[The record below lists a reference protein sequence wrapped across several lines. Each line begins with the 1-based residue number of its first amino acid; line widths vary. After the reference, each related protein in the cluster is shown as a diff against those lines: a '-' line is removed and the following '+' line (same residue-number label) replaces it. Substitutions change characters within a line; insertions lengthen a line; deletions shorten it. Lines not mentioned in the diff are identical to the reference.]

1 MPLTYKALLLRIDA
15 MKKAAIE
22 EFANNP
28 YVTIHDYRNSP
39 SAEKR
44 NPLTVWIDLNFPVYV
59 LNGKTPVLKRD
70 GISDICIKFDTGYP
84 ENRPRVTLPT
94 DIASVHT
101 WNNRTACTHAQYSAR
116 EHNLAKEISSIMT
129 LAANCDEAVNFKSM
143 TQDHSY
149 LAEWTKKSLEKG
161 ILPTVSYEK
170 LLDRRRRRVRLHA
183 RKI

>member
-22 EFANNP
+22 EFANNH

-70 GISDICIKFDTGYP
+70 GIRDICIKFDSGYP
-84 ENRPRVTLPT
+84 ENRPRVTLPA

-101 WNNRTACTHAQYSAR
+101 WNTRTACTHSHYSAR
-116 EHNLAKEISSIMT
+116 EHNLVKEISSIMT
-129 LAANCDEAVNFKSM
+129 LAANCPEGINFHSM

-149 LAEWTKKSLEKG
+149 LKEWTEKSLEKG
-161 ILPTVSYEK
+161 ILPTVSYK
-170 LLDRRRRRVRLHA
+170 TLFDRTRRRVRLHA
-183 RKI
+183 RII